1 MVLVS
6 RHYHFI
12 LGKGEGDIYIRI
24 FLTKG
29 LKKNDYSE
37 LILYNQNEEV
47 FASIF
52 PKYGRVVVWN
62 DTADF
67 SFRPPSIN
75 VEQGEYSLLIKVT
88 EDESKFN
95 KYEEEY
101 QVYLRR
107 KYPCYIACQDFM

>member
-1 MVLVS
+1 MV
-6 RHYHFI
+6 

-37 LILYNQNEEV
+37 LILYNQKEEI

-67 SFRPPSIN
+67 SFRPPSVN

-95 KYEEEY
+95 KYEENF
-101 QVYLRR
+101 QVCFKLNY
-107 KYPCYIACQDFM
+107 ACCISCQNFL